1 MNMASNALR
10 MPKLFVVF
18 PSAWTIYCATKSK
31 GVFSISTI
39 TSRYVFSSFTIFI
52 ASNSSFYQI
61 PIFIYFF
68 LVLLDS
74 HTQSSNIT
82 RVWEIRTISSSFLL
96 GILFFPF
103 ILGLTNERTQKKK
116 KLLDQTQ
123 SGFSNRCDIFPDQ
136 IQSSQTGSSQGFQ
149 STQKIPDYTQFGQ
162 TGSSRVIFF
171 FSLYFFYILLLILIS
186 NFVLLICRWM
196 SKQLQKHKL
205 IHQNTLNDMMPPR

>member
-1 MNMASNALR
+1 MNMVSNALR

-116 KLLDQTQ
+116 NYSTRP
-123 SGFSNRCDIFPDQ
+123 SRGFPIGVTFSSTRSNLARLGPVRVFSPLRKYL
-136 IQSSQTGSSQGFQ
+136 T
-149 STQKIPDYTQFGQ
+149 IP
-162 TGSSRVIFF
+162 
-171 FSLYFFYILLLILIS
+171 SLARLG
-186 NFVLLICRWM
+186 
-196 SKQLQKHKL
+196 
-205 IHQNTLNDMMPPR
+205 PAE